1 MSVALAAGSVV
12 GLLAERCTW
21 QEPVDH
27 GDAEQQGTIA
37 ILDKVNADLQES
49 TPVALEQMLANTV
62 DRMAAKD
69 DRGAATIVLRWI
81 ASAAPEQL
89 RELLET
95 ADFPEQLSRYRSAMR
110 KTVLYRWAE
119 LEGEGDASRA
129 WAVEKAEEG
138 NQFAAWMPWLK
149 SDREGA
155 LAKLR
160 SEEHGDVLR
169 AALNFLAATEED
181 FDLAGIIA
189 SGAEDLG
196 AWVKIQMLRSVPV
209 QQIIA
214 AIEGIPDLDADQER
228 SLVAGLVDGSE
239 LTPASLSLILNTV
252 TDPDLKSLAIDQIAT
267 VVDNCP
273 EVEQPLALLK
283 LLVDRH
289 DFTSAD
295 FRQSSNAG
303 SGNLS
308 LILQAVATQPAAT
321 AQWLAGQAPDVRD
334 GFLAKIFP
342 NSTSSRDNIEGRL
355 AFYAALPV
363 ELRPKMI
370 NVKSHIDAQS
380 RTAPRETF
388 RWLTTIA
395 PEVLLA
401 DTAEPS
407 RDSTWLLQSL
417 TTNAQWLARQD
428 AGLAAQLVR
437 DLPEGKM
444 RDAMIQG
451 AVEGVARQD
460 LTAAIELATMLE
472 GDAAKSA
479 QVIAVRAFVANAG
492 TEGARMALEAAA
504 DDPTLRA
511 EIVKGAV
518 VGSPGIAPSD
528 QAALIDAYL
537 NDNPGVIHSADQ
549 VALEWARDDPPAAI
563 TWMDQFRDRDGY
575 DDCVEYVTTAWMQH
589 DLASA
594 SAWLGTLPPGPA
606 RDAGV
611 AELVEHV
618 LDIDPTSALAWSATI
633 TNPGQRAQLLQESA
647 QAVKRFAVQPDA
659 LSTELESLPVSEAER
674 AALIGGMP

>member
-1 MSVALAAGSVV
+1 MNRLVNMSVALAAGSVV

-289 DFTSAD
+289 DP
-295 FRQSSNAG
+295 
-303 SGNLS
+303 
-308 LILQAVATQPAAT
+308 IVAVDAFET
-321 AQWLAGQAPDVRD
+321 AHLNPH
-334 GFLAKIFP
+334 
-342 NSTSSRDNIEGRL
+342 ST
-355 AFYAALPV
+355 
-363 ELRPKMI
+363 
-370 NVKSHIDAQS
+370 
-380 RTAPRETF
+380 T
-388 RWLTTIA
+388 
-395 PEVLLA
+395 
-401 DTAEPS
+401 
-407 RDSTWLLQSL
+407 LLQ
-417 TTNAQWLARQD
+417 TDR
-428 AGLAAQLVR
+428 G
-437 DLPEGKM
+437 GHM
-444 RDAMIQG
+444 G
-451 AVEGVARQD
+451 Y
-460 LTAAIELATMLE
+460 
-472 GDAAKSA
+472 
-479 QVIAVRAFVANAG
+479 F
-492 TEGARMALEAAA
+492 
-504 DDPTLRA
+504 
-511 EIVKGAV
+511 
-518 VGSPGIAPSD
+518 
-528 QAALIDAYL
+528 
-537 NDNPGVIHSADQ
+537 
-549 VALEWARDDPPAAI
+549 ARDERGGLWR
-563 TWMDQFRDRDGY
+563 WM
-575 DDCVEYVTTAWMQH
+575 EYFVVQ
-589 DLASA
+589 
-594 SAWLGTLPPGPA
+594 
-606 RDAGV
+606 
-611 AELVEHV
+611 HV
-618 LDIDPTSALAWSATI
+618 LHQVRGETYSCCS
-633 TNPGQRAQLLQESA
+633 S
-647 QAVKRFAVQPDA
+647 QA
-659 LSTELESLPVSEAER
+659 
-674 AALIGGMP
+674 